1 MAQTVKHPS
10 AMQETQV
17 QSLGWKDPLEKGMTT
32 PSSSILAWRI
42 PWSLAS
48 YSPWGHKESDMT
60 EWLTHTYL
68 VNFQS
73 DSVCHQMGR
82 WALSEC
88 EAILRIFRT
97 TLQEAIS
104 LRSIQLFLAFLRR
117 INSEPIRS
125 CLRTFLWPLFLP
137 SFFFEGNKMLFL
149 LRCGCHL
156 SS

>member
-1 MAQTVKHPS
+1 MVAYLVQNLP
-10 AMQETQV
+10 ARREIQV
-17 QSLGWKDPLEKGMTT
+17 QSLGWEHPLEEGMATH
-32 PSSSILAWRI
+32 SSILAWRI

-125 CLRTFLWPLFLP
+125 CLRMFL
-137 SFFFEGNKMLFL
+137 
-149 LRCGCHL
+149 
-156 SS
+156 

>member
-17 QSLGWKDPLEKGMTT
+17 QSLGWKDPLEKGMAT
-32 PSSSILAWRI
+32 PPSSILAWRI

-125 CLRTFLWPLFLP
+125 CLRMFL
-137 SFFFEGNKMLFL
+137 
-149 LRCGCHL
+149 
-156 SS
+156 